1 MPLFQQPNLG
11 SSSEYVSVRSH
22 GATGL
27 GVADDADEIQ
37 AAHVSAKA
45 LGRRLHFPKGRYLIS
60 SAIEI
65 DASAGVCI
73 TGIEATLVYE
83 STVRKALNVAAD
95 GVRVIIEGLAFEGE
109 ADDDYSVNAFAA
121 IYLGSGVTDV
131 DITGCTFTSCTP
143 LVTESNDS
151 TVGRMT
157 FERNRVYEA
166 PNAISAPSYANI
178 VGNWFINDAVVAT
191 RSHAVYLFGPCEH
204 GLISGNVFRN
214 IAQEDIQIRAGSARY
229 QQKRSFRI
237 TDNDFDGS
245 GTYSIWVGSD
255 DRTNE
260 GSIVITGNIFKNAGS
275 CINLQGCSD
284 GLVSNNHGLWDWEYS
299 GDRTIGKSAI
309 NVMHG
314 GVTLSGHISPASNV
328 KVCNNTLVQR
338 HPWFG
343 IVDFDSLPVAAET
356 VTIGAVTYTWRALAA
371 VSGEVTI
378 QASIA
383 LSVEE
388 LVNEVRG
395 RGLTVQNVVL
405 RDETDVFHNEFTSN
419 GAPTNRMVIASFD
432 DFALSETGSSMTVT
446 AVIDNRDSCQYPIV
460 STASK
465 NPTIND
471 NICTDFQGALYVLSC
486 IRPLVLNNTMNG
498 CAIRGHGNSFGK
510 YRGNNFNRTQTSDAA
525 GLRPFR
531 LLSVDDGFSIQEN
544 NGLTCEQEYSTVELG
559 GASGI
564 VSVGDGKA
572 RTFFYYG
579 VDMGDPAE
587 PHTILYGW
595 SEDET
600 VQLYDG
606 GTTWTFT
613 FKRTA
618 PGALQFNDADSL
630 IALINATGTITAA
643 YADFYDAGATVDPE
657 LMLELKA
664 VVGGVAGNGFSC
676 WSNTRSET
684 CGLILRNWHASE
696 DMAWFYGGAA
706 TLVSTFVFTPNAS
719 TVAPLII
726 QGVDAT
732 SHALDPVAYVAD
744 VVPGVG
750 YGVTHALAAGTE
762 SFAFRAGSQ

>member
-1 MPLFQQPNLG
+1 M
-11 SSSEYVSVRSH
+11 SH

-27 GVADDADEIQ
+27 GIADDAAAIQ
-37 AAHVSAKA
+37 AAHASAVA

-65 DASAGVCI
+65 DATDGVCI
-73 TGIEATLVYE
+73 TGLDATIVCE
-83 STVRKALNVAAD
+83 STVRKGFNVAAD
-95 GVRVIIEGLAFEGE
+95 AVRVLIEGVAFEGE
-109 ADDDYSVNAFAA
+109 ADDDYSVNSFAA
-121 IYLGSGVTDV
+121 IYLGAGATDV
-131 DITGCTFTSCTP
+131 DITRCTFTSITP
-143 LVTESNDS
+143 LTTESNDS
-151 TVGRMT
+151 TTGRFSFT
-157 FERNRVYEA
+157 KNRVLEA
-166 PNAISAPSYANI
+166 PNAISAPSYASI
-178 VGNWFINDAVVAT
+178 EGNWFINEAVVAT
-191 RSHAVYLFGPCEH
+191 RSHAIYLFGPCEH
-204 GLISGNVFRN
+204 GIMDRNFFRN
-214 IAQEDIQIRAGSARY
+214 IAGSDVQIRAGSARY
-229 QQKRSFRI
+229 QQKRAFQM
-237 TDNDFDGS
+237 TNNDFDGT

-260 GSIVITGNIFKNAGS
+260 GSILIEGNTFKNPGAAM
-275 CINLQGCSD
+275 NLQGCSD
-284 GLVSNNHGLWDWEYS
+284 GLVTGNHIWWDWEYA
-299 GDRTIGKSAI
+299 GDRTIGKAAI
-309 NVMHG
+309 TVMHG
-314 GVTLSGHISPASNV
+314 GVSLAGHISPASNV

-343 IVDFDSLPVAAET
+343 IVDFDSLPVAGET

-371 VSGEVTI
+371 LSGEVTI

-460 STASK
+460 ATAAK
-465 NPTIND
+465 HVTIND
-471 NICTDFQGALYVLSC
+471 NTCTDFQGALYVLSC
-486 IRPLVLNNTMNG
+486 VRPLILNNTMNG
-498 CAIRGHGNSFGK
+498 CAIRGHGSAFGK

-531 LLSVDDGFSIQEN
+531 LCSVDDGFSIQEN
-544 NGLTCEQEYSTVELG
+544 NGLTCEQEYNTVELG

-564 VSVGDGKA
+564 VGVGDGKA

-587 PHTILYGW
+587 PHTIPYGW
-595 SEDET
+595 SEGDT
-600 VQLYDG
+600 VQFYDG
-606 GTTWTFT
+606 GTTFTFT
-613 FKRTA
+613 FQRVA
-618 PGALQFNDADSL
+618 PGALEFNDADSL

-657 LMLELKA
+657 LMIECKA
-664 VVGGVAGNGFSC
+664 VVGGTAGNGFSC

-696 DMAWFYGGAA
+696 TKAWFYGGSA
-706 TLVSTFVFTPNAS
+706 TLDTTVVFTPNAS

-732 SHALDPVAYVAD
+732 SHALDPVAYVAGA
-744 VVPGVG
+744 VPGVC
-750 YGVTHALAAGTE
+750 YRVTHAVAAGTE
-762 SFAFRAGSQ
+762 SFAYRAGSQ